1 MQKPFVEPYRRPRGK
16 HEIIPLPQRYY
27 DAKTY
32 HRKAHKCLVAFNEKM
47 EVLEIYPWKPPAASL
62 ALRQKHKYLITA
74 SVYAPAIRILR
85 EEYNALKMRIDVDNF
100 RL

>member
-1 MQKPFVEPYRRPRGK
+1 
-16 HEIIPLPQRYY
+16 
-27 DAKTY
+27 
-32 HRKAHKCLVAFNEKM
+32 M

-74 SVYAPAIRILR
+74 SVYAPAIRMLR
-85 EEYNALKMRIDVDNF
+85 EEYNALKMRIEVDNF